1 MDDIYQILL
10 NKKDKRM
17 SLSKKLAIDHIPHL
31 IKGSRVLMRV
41 DFNVP
46 MKDGQITDPKRIV
59 STLPSINYLL
69 DNGAKSVVL
78 MSHMGRPKGS
88 ANPKFSLAP
97 LVPAV
102 SDYIGKKVT
111 WVPDCVG
118 AEASKATANAKDG
131 EVVLL
136 ENLRFYTAEEGKG
149 EINGEKV
156 KASDAEIAD
165 FRKQLTTHGDL
176 YVNDAFGTAHRAH
189 SSMVGIDVETRASGF
204 LLKKELEYF
213 SKVLEGPDRPLTVVM
228 GGAKVKDKIQLIYN
242 MLDIVNEMIIG
253 GGMAFTFD
261 KVLNGTNI
269 GSSLFDEEGAKTVP
283 DIMKKAQE
291 KGVKIHLPTDY
302 VCADKFAEDAKTM
315 IRTNKEGIDDGW
327 LGLDIG
333 PNSIAA
339 NAEVIRRSKTIF
351 WNGPQGVFEM
361 PAFAQG
367 SLSMLDEI
375 IAATSKGATSVAGG
389 GDTVALLKKVKGS
402 AEKLSHVSTGGGA
415 SLELVEGKQLPGV
428 VALSEQS

>member
-1 MDDIYQILL
+1 
-10 NKKDKRM
+10 M

-46 MKDGQITDPKRIV
+46 MKDGQISDPKRIV

-69 DNGAKSVVL
+69 ENGAKSVVL
-78 MSHMGRPKGS
+78 MSHMGRPKGAPS
-88 ANPKFSLAP
+88 DKFSLAP

-102 SDYIGKKVT
+102 SDFVGKKVT

-118 AEASKATANAKDG
+118 AEASKVTANAKDG
-131 EVVLL
+131 EVILL

-156 KASDAEIAD
+156 KASAEDIAG
-165 FRKQLTTHGDL
+165 FRKQLTSHGDL

-242 MLDIVNEMIIG
+242 MLDIVDEITHTDRIFEAEDVRIVCDPRSYLYVKGTEIDFEDSIMG
-253 GGMAFTFD
+253 GGFKFGNPNVTRSCGC
-261 KVLNGTNI
+261 GT
-269 GSSLFDEEGAKTVP
+269 SFQA
-283 DIMKKAQE
+283 
-291 KGVKIHLPTDY
+291 
-302 VCADKFAEDAKTM
+302 
-315 IRTNKEGIDDGW
+315 
-327 LGLDIG
+327 
-333 PNSIAA
+333 
-339 NAEVIRRSKTIF
+339 
-351 WNGPQGVFEM
+351 
-361 PAFAQG
+361 
-367 SLSMLDEI
+367 
-375 IAATSKGATSVAGG
+375 
-389 GDTVALLKKVKGS
+389 
-402 AEKLSHVSTGGGA
+402 
-415 SLELVEGKQLPGV
+415 
-428 VALSEQS
+428 

>member
-1 MDDIYQILL
+1 
-10 NKKDKRM
+10 M

-46 MKDGQITDPKRIV
+46 MKDGQISDPKRIV

-78 MSHMGRPKGS
+78 MSHMGRPKG
-88 ANPKFSLAP
+88 APNDKFSLAP

-118 AEASKATANAKDG
+118 AEASKVTANAKDG

-156 KASDAEIAD
+156 KATEAEVAD

-242 MLDIVNEMIIG
+242 MLDIVDEMIIG

-339 NAEVIRRSKTIF
+339 NAEVIRRSKTVF
-351 WNGPQGVFEM
+351 WNGPQGVFEI

-375 IAATSKGATSVAGG
+375 ISATEKGATSVAGG

-428 VALSEQS
+428 VALSEQ

>member
-1 MDDIYQILL
+1 
-10 NKKDKRM
+10 
-17 SLSKKLAIDHIPHL
+17 
-31 IKGSRVLMRV
+31 MRV

-78 MSHMGRPKGS
+78 MSHMGRPKGAPS
-88 ANPKFSLAP
+88 DKFSLAP

-118 AEASKATANAKDG
+118 AEASKVTANAKDG
-131 EVVLL
+131 EGVLL

-156 KASDAEIAD
+156 KASEAEIAD
-165 FRKQLTTHGDL
+165 FRAQLTTHGDL

-242 MLDIVNEMIIG
+242 MLDIVDEMIIG

-261 KVLNGTNI
+261 KVLNGTQI

-283 DIMKKAQE
+283 DIMKKAAE

-302 VCADKFAEDAKTM
+302 VCADKFAEDAKTC
-315 IRTNKEGIDDGW
+315 IRTNAEGIDDGW

-333 PNSIAA
+333 PASIAA
-339 NAEVIRRSKTIF
+339 NAEVIRRSKTVF
-351 WNGPQGVFEM
+351 WNGPQGVFEI

-375 IAATSKGATSVAGG
+375 IDATAKGATSVAGG
-389 GDTVALLKKVKGS
+389 GDTVALLKKVPGS
-402 AEKLSHVSTGGGA
+402 ADKLSHVSTGGGP

-428 VALSEQS
+428 VALSERD

>member
-1 MDDIYQILL
+1 M
-10 NKKDKRM
+10 N
-17 SLSKKLAIDHIPHL
+17 LSKKLAIDHIPHL
-31 IKGSRVLMRV
+31 IKGSRVAMRV

-46 MKDGQITDPKRIV
+46 MKEGQITDPKRIV
-59 STLPSINYLL
+59 ATLPSLNYILEN
-69 DNGAKSVVL
+69 DAKSLVL
-78 MSHMGRPKGS
+78 MSHMGRPKG
-88 ANPKFSLAP
+88 NKNMQFSLKP
-97 LVPAV
+97 LVPAIE
-102 SDYIGKKVT
+102 DYLKKKVT

-118 AEASKATANAKDG
+118 PDTVKACAEAKDG
-131 EVVLL
+131 EILLL
-136 ENLRFYTAEEGKG
+136 ENMRFYTAEEGKG
-149 EINGEKV
+149 EVNGEKV
-156 KASDAEIAD
+156 KATAEEIAA
-165 FRKQLTTHGDL
+165 FRKQLTGYGDI

-189 SSMVGIDVETRASGF
+189 SSMVGVDVETRASGF

-242 MLDIVNEMIIG
+242 MLDIVDEMIIG

-261 KVLNGTNI
+261 KVLNGTQI
-269 GSSLFDEEGAKTVP
+269 GASLFDEEGAKTVP
-283 DIMKKAQE
+283 DIMKKAAE

-302 VCADKFAEDAKTM
+302 VCADKFAEDAKTVV
-315 IRTNKEGIDDGW
+315 RNNKEGIDDGW

-333 PNSIAA
+333 PDSIAA
-339 NAEVIRRSKTIF
+339 NAEVIRRSKTVF

-375 IAATSKGATSVAGG
+375 INATAKGATSVAGG
-389 GDTVALLKKVKGS
+389 GDTVALLKKVPGS
-402 AEKLSHVSTGGGA
+402 ADKLSHVSTGGGA

-428 VALSEQS
+428 VALSERD